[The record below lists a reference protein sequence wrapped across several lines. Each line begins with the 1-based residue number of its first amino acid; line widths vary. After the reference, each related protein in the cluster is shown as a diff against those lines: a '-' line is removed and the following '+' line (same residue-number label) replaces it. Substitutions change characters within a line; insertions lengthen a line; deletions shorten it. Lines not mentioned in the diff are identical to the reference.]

1 MIAVA
6 LSLLSAVGLAGT
18 AVSSRVGMQGVHRVS
33 ATGVSLVVGFLVTL
47 LLGVAV
53 AYSDLIGVP
62 VAVLPW
68 VLAFGV
74 VHFAIG
80 RSAGMISIDM
90 IGASRASLFVLVQS
104 PIAALIAVVFAGETL
119 RPLVAVGTAA
129 VVVALALASGDSL
142 TQGWRT
148 DRRYL
153 LGCLIAMFSGA
164 AMGGGFVL
172 SKQTVA
178 IYDSPLVVT
187 SLSMLAAMLFV
198 IPVVAV
204 AAARYPAVR
213 SFDRKSMG
221 FILFSGLTTAVA
233 GGGQFFA
240 VQRGDVV
247 VVAPIIATFP
257 LWTLLLSHI
266 FISRLE
272 TITLRL
278 VVGAL
283 LAVAGVIA
291 VAVGGQL

>member
-1 MIAVA
+1 MIAVV
-6 LSLLSAVGLAGT
+6 LSLLSAVGLSGT
-18 AVSSRVGMQGVHRVS
+18 AVSSRIGMQGVHRVF

-47 LLGVAV
+47 LLGMAV
-53 AYSDLIGVP
+53 AYSDLISVP

-90 IGASRASLFVLVQS
+90 IGASRASLFVLASS
-104 PIAALIAVVFAGETL
+104 PIAALIAVVFLGETL
-119 RPLVAVGTAA
+119 RPLVAVGTVA

-142 TQGWRT
+142 TKGWRT
-148 DRRYL
+148 DRQYL
-153 LGCLIAMFSGA
+153 LGCLIALFSGA
-164 AMGGGFVL
+164 AMGGGLVL

-187 SLSMLAAMLFV
+187 SLSMLAAILFV

-204 AAARYPAVR
+204 AAARFPAVR

-221 FILFSGLTTAVA
+221 FVLFSGLTTAVA

-272 TITLRL
+272 QITLRL

>member
-1 MIAVA
+1 MIAVV
-6 LSLLSAVGLAGT
+6 LSLLSAVGLSGT
-18 AVSSRVGMQGVHRVS
+18 AVSSRIGMQGVHRVF

-47 LLGVAV
+47 LLGMAV
-53 AYSDLIGVP
+53 AYSDLISVP

-90 IGASRASLFVLVQS
+90 IGASRASLFVLASS
-104 PIAALIAVVFAGETL
+104 PIAALIAVVFLGETL
-119 RPLVAVGTAA
+119 RPLVAVGTVA

-142 TQGWRT
+142 TKGWRT
-148 DRRYL
+148 DRQYL
-153 LGCLIAMFSGA
+153 LGCLIALFSGA
-164 AMGGGFVL
+164 AMGGGLVL
-172 SKQTVA
+172 SKQTIA

-187 SLSMLAAMLFV
+187 SLSMLAAILFV

-213 SFDRKSMG
+213 SFDRKAMG

>member
-1 MIAVA
+1 MIAVV
-6 LSLLSAVGLAGT
+6 LSLMSAIGLATT
-18 AVSSRVGMQGVHRVS
+18 AVMSRIGMQGVHRVN
-33 ATGVSLVVGFLVTL
+33 ATGVSLTVGFLLTL
-47 LLGVAV
+47 FVALAV
-53 AYSDLIGVP
+53 SYSDLASVP
-62 VAVLPW
+62 VGVLPW

-90 IGASRASLFVLVQS
+90 IGASRAALFVVVQS
-104 PIAALIAVVFAGETL
+104 PVAALIAIVFAGETL

-129 VVVALALASGDSL
+129 VVVALVLASGDSL

-153 LGCLIAMFSGA
+153 SGCLTAMFSGV

-198 IPVVAV
+198 LPVVAV
-204 AAARYPAVR
+204 AAARHPGVR
-213 SFDRKSMG
+213 SFDRRSMG
-221 FILFSGLTTAVA
+221 FIMLSGVGTALA
-233 GGGQFFA
+233 GAAQFFA
-240 VQRGDVV
+240 VQHGDVV

-257 LWTLLLSHI
+257 LWTLLMAHI

-272 TITLRL
+272 RITLRL

-283 LAVAGVIA
+283 FAVAGVIA
-291 VAVGGQL
+291 VALGGQL

>member
-1 MIAVA
+1 MIAIV
-6 LSLLSAVGLAGT
+6 LSLLSALGLAGT
-18 AVSSRVGMQGVHRVS
+18 AMSSRIGMQGVHRVS

-47 LLGVAV
+47 LLGVSI
-53 AYSDLIGVP
+53 AYSDLISVP
-62 VAVLPW
+62 VEVLPW

-90 IGASRASLFVLVQS
+90 IGASRASLFVLASS
-104 PIAALIAVVFAGETL
+104 PIAAVIAVVFAGETM

-142 TQGWRT
+142 TKGWRA
-148 DRRYL
+148 DRRYM
-153 LGCLIAMFSGA
+153 LGCLIALLSGA
-164 AMGGGFVL
+164 AMGGGLVL
-172 SKQTVA
+172 SKQTIA
-178 IYDSPLVVT
+178 IHDSPLVIS
-187 SLSMLAAMLFV
+187 SLSMLAAMLVV
-198 IPVVAV
+198 IPVVVV

-221 FILFSGLTTAVA
+221 FILLSGLTTAVA

-240 VQRGDVV
+240 VQHGDVV

-266 FISRLE
+266 FIARLE

-278 VVGAL
+278 VIGAL
-283 LAVAGVIA
+283 LAVGGVIA
-291 VAVGGQL
+291 VVIGGQL